1 MSTPPLATR
10 RPEILLAVLLSACL
24 AALSLQV
31 RRPGGETVGE
41 RWLQSVVSPFVEFVA
56 AIRSGGA
63 TVAEWSATRN
73 RLLSENRRL
82 TNTVESLQAEI
93 LRLHDAERD
102 RDRLLALFGATP
114 SPPPGTLPAR
124 IVAVESAG
132 PFRTALLDRG
142 AEAGIESGSA
152 VVAADGLLGRVVAV
166 GVHTARIQLLSDR
179 AAAAGVLLARQGRA
193 AVARGD
199 GEGGVNI
206 YYVPTIEA
214 VEANDLIVTA
224 GTDGVYPNDLPV
236 GRVASVSR
244 STKTPLFWEI
254 RVAPAADPVRTSLVF
269 VLPPVRRSDVP
280 AGTPARP

>member
-10 RPEILLAVLLSACL
+10 RPEILLALLLSACL
-24 AALSLQV
+24 VALSLQV

-41 RWLQSVVSPFVEFVA
+41 RWLQSVVSPFVQIVVSVRNGAGSVSVWA
-56 AIRSGGA
+56 ATRSG
-63 TVAEWSATRN
+63 
-73 RLLSENRRL
+73 LLSENRRL
-82 TNTVESLQAEI
+82 RSHVESLEAEL

-102 RDRLLALFGATP
+102 RDRLLALLGAFP

-124 IVAVESAG
+124 LVSVESAG

-142 AEAGIESGSA
+142 AEAGIRSGSA

-166 GVHTARIQLLSDR
+166 GDHTARVQLLSDR
-179 AAAAGVLLARQGRA
+179 AAAAGVVLAKQERA

-199 GEGGVNI
+199 GEGGVTVSYI
-206 YYVPTIEA
+206 PTIEA
-214 VEANDLIVTA
+214 VEVNDLVVTS

-236 GRVASVSR
+236 GRVASVAR

-254 RVAPAADPVRTSLVF
+254 RVAPAAEPARTSLVF
-269 VLPPVRRSDVP
+269 VLPPVQRSDIP

>member
-41 RWLQSVVSPFVEFVA
+41 RWLQSVVSPFVEVVT

-63 TVAEWSATRN
+63 TVSEWSATRSK
-73 RLLSENRRL
+73 LLSDNRRL
-82 TNTVESLQAEI
+82 TATVESLQAEL
-93 LRLHDAERD
+93 LRLHDAEHD
-102 RDRLLALFGATP
+102 RDRLLALFGAYP

-124 IVAVESAG
+124 LVAVESAG

-142 AEAGIESGSA
+142 ADGGVESGSA

-166 GVHTARIQLLSDR
+166 GARTARVQLLSDR
-179 AAAAGVLLARQGRA
+179 AAAAGVLLAKQGRA

-199 GEGGVNI
+199 GEGGVTVF
-206 YYVPTIEA
+206 YVPTIEA

-236 GRVASVSR
+236 GRVASVTR

-254 RVAPAADPVRTSLVF
+254 RVSPAADPARTSLVF
-269 VLPPVRRSDVP
+269 VLPPVRKSDVP
-280 AGTPARP
+280 PGTPARP